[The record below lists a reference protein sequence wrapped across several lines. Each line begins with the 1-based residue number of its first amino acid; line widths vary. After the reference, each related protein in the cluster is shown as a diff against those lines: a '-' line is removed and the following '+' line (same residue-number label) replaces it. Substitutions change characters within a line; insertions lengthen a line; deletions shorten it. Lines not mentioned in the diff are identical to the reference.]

1 MGILVSS
8 DTRVIVQ
15 GITGREGSFH
25 TQRML
30 EYGTQVVGGVT
41 PGKGGQ
47 PVTFTL
53 NQGSDQQETR
63 EVPVFNTVAEA
74 VEETGADASVI
85 FVPAPFAADAIMEAA
100 DAELEV
106 IVAITEGIPIVDTL
120 RAYSKVQQSL
130 STLIGPNCPGVLT
143 VGQTK
148 LGIMP
153 GHIFRPGP
161 VGVISRSG
169 TLTYEVVDQLSRAG
183 IGQTTCVGIGGD
195 PVIGTSF
202 LELLIEFEEDP
213 ETRCVVLI
221 GEIGGSDEE
230 EAAEYCKEMTTPVV
244 AFISGRTAP
253 EGKRMGHAGAIVSGG
268 KGTAESK
275 VKAFQSAG
283 VPVPETIPDLVA
295 EVKRKLTEQGI
306 VV

>member
-1 MGILVSS
+1 MGILVTSN
-8 DTRVIVQ
+8 TRVIVQ

-25 TQRML
+25 TKRML
-30 EYGTQVVGGVT
+30 EYGTQVVAGVT
-41 PGKGGQ
+41 PGKGGKKL
-47 PVTFTL
+47 TFTL
-53 NQGSDQQETR
+53 NQGSDKQETK

-100 DAELEV
+100 EAELEV
-106 IVAITEGIPIVDTL
+106 IVAITEGIPIIDTL

-230 EAAEYCKEMTTPVV
+230 EAAEYASEMTTPVV

-295 EVKRKLTEQGI
+295 ETKKKLAEQGI